1 MDLQQLR
8 YFAVLAEELHFT
20 RAARRLYL
28 DQSTL
33 SAAIRRLERD
43 FGVQLFDRSSRRVSL
58 TEEGRALVP
67 EAQRLLAA
75 GDRFTAA
82 VGRARSGPARH
93 RLVLGLFLGPR
104 AAAELTGPIV
114 HAFRARHPELA
125 LDVRPLDIEDPFGA
139 THPDMDVVLG
149 RGPGLPGDVVTPLF
163 SEQRVVVV
171 SCDDDLPGAGELAL
185 DDLGD
190 RPWVGYEQWPEHAQP
205 LLSTVDLRA
214 DGIDV
219 PRKELEVQPFAQ
231 VVVTAGQE
239 GLLGASVGSAMRLAH
254 LPGKVA
260 RPVPE
265 LGLMSTCVYARRD
278 DMRTRAFTTVAV
290 EIAGTLLALV
300 PEAQAPGRDGGR

>member
-8 YFAVLAEELHFT
+8 YFVVLAEELHFT

-43 FGVQLFDRSSRRVSL
+43 FSVQLFDRSSRRVSL
-58 TEEGRALVP
+58 TEEGRALLP

-82 VGRARSGPARH
+82 VGRSRQGPTRH
-93 RLVLGLFLGPR
+93 RLVVGLLLGPR

-114 HAFRARHPELA
+114 HAFRARHPELH
-125 LDVRPLDIEDPFGA
+125 LDVRPLDIDDPFGA

-149 RGPGLPGDVVTPLF
+149 RGLGLPGDLAVPLF
-163 SEQRVVVV
+163 TEQRVVI
-171 SCDDDLPGAGELAL
+171 LPTGDELAGAAEVTL

-190 RPWVGYEQWPEHAQP
+190 RPWVGYEQFPEHAQP

-219 PRKELEVQPFAQ
+219 PRKEMQ
-231 VVVTAGQE
+231 VPSLAEAAVTARRE
-239 GLLGASVGSAMRLAH
+239 VLLAASVGSAVRLAQW
-254 LPGKVA
+254 PECVS

-265 LGLMSTCVYARRD
+265 LGRMSTCVHVRRD

-290 EIAGTLLALV
+290 EVAGSLLPLV
-300 PEAQAPGRDGGR
+300 PEAQRPGGATG